1 MNQRTD
7 LLVSLIL
14 AFITSSMTFLR
25 CPVQFAR
32 RFLLSAVLLLLACQF
47 TACEKPPAM
56 GPTDYL
62 PNKKFKVVTTTI
74 QLAELA
80 RELGGEMVT
89 VECLLEPKAPMKTA
103 DGLPPEPIPWN
114 PNPFGWKARA
124 SDLFSMQT
132 AHLVILNGLGMEA
145 SMERKIP
152 ELRKSGVIVVVVGD
166 TIPEAEVLTSKH
178 LSNAIDPCYWNSPK
192 MWKYAI
198 KSVTA
203 GMQQLVPK
211 EAADYFEHRSHPI
224 TDRMDRLMAWGEEKF
239 VNFTPKGKRFIL
251 TSHDTMQYFA
261 RDFGIEALAIWTPA
275 GDQIQMP
282 EAELRGWIEKNSVKD
297 FIPDAAAP
305 TDAME
310 EVAVKLGLFRA
321 TPIYTIMP
329 DRPGTKQLGLLE
341 SFNVSTYEG
350 VIRHMI
356 RGLERRLGGAKPSI
370 LAPPVPKSATPEAPS
385 EEPAK

>member
-1 MNQRTD
+1 
-7 LLVSLIL
+7 
-14 AFITSSMTFLR
+14 
-25 CPVQFAR
+25 
-32 RFLLSAVLLLLACQF
+32 LLALQF
-47 TACEKPPAM
+47 TACEKPPVL
-56 GPTDYL
+56 GPEDYL

-80 RELGGEMVT
+80 RELGGDMVT
-89 VECLLEPKAPMKTA
+89 VECLLEPKASLKKT
-103 DGLPPEPIPWN
+103 DGAPSEPIPWN

-124 SDLFSMQT
+124 SDIFAMQT
-132 AHLVILNGLGMEA
+132 AHLVVLNGLGMEA

-166 TIPEAEVLTSKH
+166 TIPEAEILTNKH

-224 TDRMDRLMAWGEEKF
+224 SDRMDRILSWGEEKF
-239 VNFTPKGKRFIL
+239 SNFTPKGKRFIL

-275 GDQIQMP
+275 GEQIQMP
-282 EAELRGWIEKNSVKD
+282 ETELRGWIEKIGVKD

-321 TPIYTIMP
+321 IPIYSIMP

-341 SFNVSTYEG
+341 SFDVSTYDG
-350 VIRHMI
+350 VMRHMI

-370 LAPPVPKSATPEAPS
+370 LAAPVPKSTEPETPA
-385 EEPAK
+385 EEPSK